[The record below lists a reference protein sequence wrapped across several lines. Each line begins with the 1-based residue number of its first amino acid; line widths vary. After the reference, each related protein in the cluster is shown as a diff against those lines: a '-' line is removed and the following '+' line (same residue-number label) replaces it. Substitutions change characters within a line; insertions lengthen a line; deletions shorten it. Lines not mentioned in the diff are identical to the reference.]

1 VTASGGTGFAAGQNG
16 TINLSSNLAGPNVIS
31 QTPSG
36 TTYNSF
42 NIITL
47 TFDSPINPSSL
58 AMSNVSVTTPAL
70 LQTDVITS
78 LELVNDNELE
88 IMTSVQSA
96 PGFYGISVSNVQ
108 DIYGV
113 PMAAPYSGSIY
124 IALPPVPLTV
134 IPASQPGAFSMVW
147 NGSGGINYQVQSSTD
162 LVHWQPFGEVMAAS
176 NGINSIALPV
186 GSDPGTFFRLVPAN

>member
-1 VTASGGTGFAAGQNG
+1 MKT
-16 TINLSSNLAGPNVIS
+16 
-31 QTPSG
+31 
-36 TTYNSF
+36 
-42 NIITL
+42 
-47 TFDSPINPSSL
+47 
-58 AMSNVSVTTPAL
+58 VTTPAL
-70 LQTDVITS
+70 IKQTDVINS
-78 LELVNDNELE
+78 LELINDNELE
-88 IMTSVQSA
+88 IITSAQSS

-147 NGSGGINYQVQSSTD
+147 NGAGGINYQVQSSTD
-162 LVHWQPFGEVMAAS
+162 LVHWQPFGEVMAGS
-176 NGINSIALPV
+176 NGVNSIALSV